1 MNHPFKSTFKIMI
14 SMVMLNYGPEHAR
27 VLIFLERAA
36 IETTV
41 LEKGRMEA
49 CSGLRGEKW
58 VSLKPPMDAP
68 AIMWSCESHNPRS
81 YHKKE
86 LALTKMRSGSAF

>member
-1 MNHPFKSTFKIMI
+1 
-14 SMVMLNYGPEHAR
+14 VGPEHAR

-49 CSGLRGEKW
+49 RSELWGEKW
-58 VSLKPPMDAP
+58 VSLKPPMDMP
-68 AIMWSCESHNPRS
+68 AIAWSREVHSPRS
-81 YHKKE
+81 YREME
-86 LALTKMRSGSAF
+86 LALTRPRSGSAF